1 METLIFRDLDTRHV
15 ERAYEKVLEQL
26 KSGDFRS
33 ADVKKLR
40 NAGIYRAKLDDK
52 NRLLFQLAEH
62 GGRRYLLVLEVV
74 RNHDYAKAR
83 FLNGGSWTEAD
94 FDPVPMPPSPDVPG
108 EVLRYVNPG
117 SATIHVLDKA
127 LSFDDAQTAVFDTP
141 LPLIVI
147 GSAGSGKTALT
158 LEKLKTLPGR
168 GLYLTRS
175 AYLVESARSLYFANG
190 FGNDGQE
197 VDFLSLVELIQTLEV
212 PKGREATFSDFA
224 LWYERVRG
232 AFKLSEPHRI
242 FEEIKGVIGGSATRG
257 AWMDEEEY
265 HALGVRQSIFLGEQR
280 SVVHRIFKA
289 WLAHMAESALFDSN
303 LVAWERCSKAVPEYD
318 FLVIDEV
325 QDITNAELRLA
336 IATLKDRR
344 QFLLCGDSNQ
354 IVHPNLFSWAR
365 VRGFFFAKPEED
377 RSALDQIHVLTAN
390 YRNTQAVTA
399 LANRL
404 LLMKQK
410 RFGSVDRES
419 NFLVECVSGKEGRV
433 DIQADDPAVLK
444 DLDEKTHRSTRY
456 AIIVLRDE
464 DKSQARAAFRS
475 PLVFSVQEAKGLEY
489 ENVILFNLVSSAPRE
504 FAECVAGVEAE
515 DLETGPTFSRA
526 KDKTDKSLDAYKFY
540 VNSLYV
546 AITRAVRTLIVLERD
561 PRHPLWALLAVHR
574 PTGQLTLAAA
584 ESSREDWQREARRLE
599 LQGKTEQA
607 EQIRREI
614 LDAGPVPWTVIDSA
628 THAAIKARA
637 LEARDKEA
645 QQLLFEYAVTC
656 DAHGLLPALVD
667 AGFRHAKKAESGRAF
682 IEETLYAPYLLKN
695 TKELDQQIAR
705 YGIDFRNPLNETPLM
720 VAARLGRAALVKDLL
735 AQGADPELA
744 DSAGRNPLRVLLSSL
759 FLGHK
764 GKAGAFEEAWQA
776 LATQPLK
783 VKIGSRMLKLDP
795 RSMEWFLLHAW
806 LVLYRGLAAMAL
818 PRHTLPAIKA
828 SALSHQ
834 LGRLP
839 ERILPARRKQRAYVS
854 SVLVKNESSANTPYN
869 RRLFLR
875 VDHAYYILNPVM
887 EIEVSGRFV
896 PLDEVMAMPLLI
908 ADIPPSADRDY
919 FENWLSRMRSA
930 AARDAATF
938 EGAGTSPL
946 PPSRSRGVARSPG
959 ERFESGEERP
969 AANRPTPD
977 HRGPPTDASPRAK
990 AEMLARL
997 AGLHDAE
1004 GLPDDWLGSLSARS
1018 GGKRPR

>member
-1 METLIFRDLDTRHV
+1 METLIFRDIDTRHV
-15 ERAYEKVLEQL
+15 ERAYEKLLEQL

-33 ADVKKLR
+33 AEVKKLK

-83 FLNGGSWTEAD
+83 FLNGGSWTESD

-197 VDFLSLVELIQTLEV
+197 VDFFSLVELIQTIEV

-257 AWMDEEEY
+257 AWMEEEEY
-265 HALGVRQSIFLGEQR
+265 QALGVRQSIFLGEQR

-289 WLAHMAESALFDSN
+289 WLAHMAESGLFDSN
-303 LVAWERCSKAVPEYD
+303 LVAWERCSKASPEYD

-336 IATLKDRR
+336 IATLKDHR

-365 VRGFFFAKPEED
+365 VRGFFFTNAEAPSSLE
-377 RSALDQIHVLTAN
+377 QIHILTAN
-390 YRNTQAVTA
+390 YRNTREVTA

-404 LLMKQK
+404 LLMKQR

-419 NFLVECVSGKEGRV
+419 NFLVECVSGEEGRV
-433 DIQADDPAVLK
+433 EIHPDDVEVRT

-464 DKSQARAAFRS
+464 DKAFARAAFRS

-504 FAECVAGVEAE
+504 FAECVGGVEAE

-574 PTGQLTLAAA
+574 STDQLTLAAE

-614 LDAGPVPWTVIDSA
+614 LETGPVPWTVIDSA

-656 DAHGLLPALVD
+656 DARGLLPALVD

-682 IEETLYAPYLLKN
+682 IEETLYAPYLVKN
-695 TKELDQQIAR
+695 TKELNQQIAR

-720 VAARLGRAALVKDLL
+720 VAARVGRAALVKELL
-735 AQGADPELA
+735 AQGADPELT

-764 GKAGAFEEAWQA
+764 GKPSAFEEAWQA

-806 LVLYRGLAAMAL
+806 LVLYRGLAAIAL
-818 PRHTLPAIKA
+818 PGHALPAIKA
-828 SALSHQ
+828 SALSHH

-839 ERILPARRKQRAYVS
+839 ERILPERRKQRAYVS

-887 EIEVSGRFV
+887 ESEVSGRFV
-896 PLDEVMAMPLLI
+896 PLDELMAMPLLI
-908 ADIPPSADRDY
+908 ADLPPSADRDY
-919 FENWLSRMRSA
+919 FESWLSRMRAA

-946 PPSRSRGVARSPG
+946 PLSRSRGVARSPG
-959 ERFESGEERP
+959 EWFESGDEPP
-969 AANRPTPD
+969 AAKRTRPD
-977 HRGPPTDASPRAK
+977 GRLQATDASRRSK

-997 AGLHDAE
+997 AGLHDPE
-1004 GLPDDWLGSLSARS
+1004 SLRDDWLSSFAPRRPL
-1018 GGKRPR
+1018 KRGQG